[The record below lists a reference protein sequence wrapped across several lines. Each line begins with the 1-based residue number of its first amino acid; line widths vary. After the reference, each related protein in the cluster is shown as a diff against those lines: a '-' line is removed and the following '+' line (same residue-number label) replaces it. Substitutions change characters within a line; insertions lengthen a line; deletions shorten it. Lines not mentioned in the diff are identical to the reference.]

1 MSDDRGETPT
11 ANESERRRWN
21 DAYWTSVWPRREA
34 LTDNVTPD
42 LLAHVGART
51 GDAVLDIGSGGGK
64 GAIAVGRHVGPE
76 GRVVGADVSEPLVRL
91 ARERASQSGSDNVRF
106 ELVDAQKD
114 DIGGAPFS
122 VAMSQ
127 FGVMFFDEP
136 ATAFAN
142 IARHVGEG
150 GRLVVVCWQAMDR
163 NPWALGH
170 AIGAYAPP
178 PPTRAPGK
186 SLTGPFTLGDFT
198 RTAELLSAAGW
209 EEPDAVPYERI
220 VTVDRAAIFDDGQ
233 LAFNCVA
240 AEDLPAARDAV
251 DRHLARFL
259 RADGQLDVPIA
270 YFVVTARKRRGAA

>member
-1 MSDDRGETPT
+1 
-11 ANESERRRWN
+11 
-21 DAYWTSVWPRREA
+21 
-34 LTDNVTPD
+34 
-42 LLAHVGART
+42 
-51 GDAVLDIGSGGGK
+51 
-64 GAIAVGRHVGPE
+64 
-76 GRVVGADVSEPLVRL
+76 
-91 ARERASQSGSDNVRF
+91 
-106 ELVDAQKD
+106 VDAQKD

-233 LAFNCVA
+233 LAFNGVA